1 MATYYYAAFQDEYT
15 GFGKPGKTDSL
26 TVARKNLIARM
37 KRNYAEAGVIAT
49 VPDLDGISE
58 HDRAFVGSINA
69 NAGPVINGKMT
80 ADYYIWFP
88 KGSKKKYL
96 VKSDGNVVEYE
107 GKRQII
113 EMRTKRK

>member
-15 GFGKPGKTDSL
+15 GFGKPGKTDSI
-26 TVARKNLIARM
+26 TAARKNLIARM

-58 HDRAFVGSINA
+58 RDRAFVGSINA
-69 NAGPVINGKMT
+69 SAGPVINGKMT

-96 VKSDGNVVEYE
+96 VKSDGSVVEYQ
-107 GKRQII
+107 GIKQII
-113 EMRTKRK
+113 EIRTKRK

>member
-1 MATYYYAAFQDEYT
+1 MTYYYAVFLDEYS
-15 GFGKPGKTDSL
+15 GFAKPGKTDSIV
-26 TVARKNLIARM
+26 TARKNLALRM
-37 KRNYAEAGVIAT
+37 KKNYAEAGVIAT

-80 ADYYIWFP
+80 ADYYTWFP

-107 GKRQII
+107 GKKQII